1 MNEVREI
8 AFAKVNLWLEIL
20 GKREDGFHELETVM
34 HEIGF
39 FDEIFIEESES
50 FSFTVDDPSVGIG
63 EDNLAIKALRAVEG
77 AVGRSLPCRIRLQKN
92 IPAGGGLGGGSSD
105 AAAVIRGLNR
115 LFHLGFSIARMEEIA
130 ALFGSDTAFFV
141 RGATSMCRGRGEII
155 EPIKTSAQFA
165 FVMVFPGIHV
175 PTGPIF
181 QALQLTGPPVE
192 PYDFLKELSLENGDS
207 IRPMLFN
214 RMEDAAMRVHPDLAV
229 LLSLLKPKGFM
240 MSGSGST
247 LFLLAT
253 SRDRAESVASDLER
267 KHGLK
272 TLVVTSAVRS

>member
-1 MNEVREI
+1 MNRVHEI

-39 FDEIFIEESES
+39 YDEIFIEASES
-50 FSFTVDDPSVGIG
+50 FSFDVDDPSVGTG
-63 EDNLAIKALRAVEG
+63 EENLAIKALRAVES
-77 AVGRSLPCRIRLQKN
+77 AVGRALPCRIRLQKS

-115 LFHLGFSIARMEEIA
+115 LFELNLSIPKMEEIA

-155 EPIKTSAQFA
+155 EPLKTTAQFD
-165 FVMVFPGIHV
+165 FVMVFPGMHV

-181 QALQLTGPPVE
+181 QALQLTEPRVE
-192 PYDFLKELSLENGDS
+192 PYDFLRELSLENGDS
-207 IRPMLFN
+207 IRSVLFN
-214 RMEDAAMRVHPDLAV
+214 RLEDAAMKVHPNLAV

-253 SRDRAESVASDLER
+253 SRDSAESVASDLER
-267 KHGLK
+267 ELGLR